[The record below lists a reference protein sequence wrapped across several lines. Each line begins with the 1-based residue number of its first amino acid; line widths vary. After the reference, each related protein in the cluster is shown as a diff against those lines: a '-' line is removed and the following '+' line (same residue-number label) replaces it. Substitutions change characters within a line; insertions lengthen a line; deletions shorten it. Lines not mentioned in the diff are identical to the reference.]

1 MVYKLIH
8 TTYAVDAV
16 DGVDG
21 VDGVD
26 VVVDCGMYVLPAELH
41 RWVEKSL

>member
-1 MVYKLIH
+1 VVYKLIH
-8 TTYAVDAV
+8 TTYAVDA
-16 DGVDG
+16 VDG

-41 RWVEKSL
+41 WWVEKSL